1 MLNVDTI
8 LVKDDFPGDRTMAVI
23 NDEWLGDPVNH
34 PPHYKTKNGL
44 ETIDVIDAFTEGLEG
59 TEAVC
64 TGNILKYVCRWKKK
78 NGVEDL
84 KKAQWYLNHLISI
97 LEGAESE

>member
-8 LVKDDFPGDRTMAVI
+8 LVKDDFPGERTMTAVR
-23 NDEWLGDPVNH
+23 GSVKTDPVNH
-34 PPHYKTKNGL
+34 PAHYKTKDGL
-44 ETIDVIDAFTEGLEG
+44 ETIDVIDAFTDGLVG
-59 TEAVC
+59 AEAVC

-84 KKAQWYLNHLISI
+84 KKARWYLNHLISI

>member
-1 MLNVDTI
+1 MLNVECIHLGSSDT
-8 LVKDDFPGDRTMAVI
+8 TVI
-23 NDEWLGDPVNH
+23 NDEWLSDDQVNH
-34 PPHYKTKNGL
+34 PAHYKTKNGL
-44 ETIDVIDAFTEGLEG
+44 ETIDVIDAFTEGLVG

>member
-1 MLNVDTI
+1 MLELECIHLGSSDT
-8 LVKDDFPGDRTMAVI
+8 TVI
-23 NDEWLGDPVNH
+23 NDECHGDSVNH
-34 PPHYKTKNGL
+34 PEHYITKNGL

-84 KKAQWYLNHLISI
+84 KKAKWYLNHLISI